1 VLRNILGLCFVV
13 VVHGCLDKLKKRL
26 MYHTSFKI
34 YLTSMSF
41 YVFYLFI
48 ECIAYGQFANT
59 GVPND
64 VVKTFGRYL
73 KK

>member
-1 VLRNILGLCFVV
+1 
-13 VVHGCLDKLKKRL
+13 
-26 MYHTSFKI
+26 
-34 YLTSMSF
+34 MSF